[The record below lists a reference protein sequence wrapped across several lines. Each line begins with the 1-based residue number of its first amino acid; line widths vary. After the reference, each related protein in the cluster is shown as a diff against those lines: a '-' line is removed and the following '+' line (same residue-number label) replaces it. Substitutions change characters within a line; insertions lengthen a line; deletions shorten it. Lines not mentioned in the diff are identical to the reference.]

1 MNIFGP
7 NIKFREKMKKILF
20 WAPGIDLYAAFIPR
34 ALLTLTDHS
43 S

>member
-7 NIKFREKMKKILF
+7 NIKFREKMQTFVF
-20 WAPGIDLYAAFIPR
+20 WTPGIDLYAAFIPR